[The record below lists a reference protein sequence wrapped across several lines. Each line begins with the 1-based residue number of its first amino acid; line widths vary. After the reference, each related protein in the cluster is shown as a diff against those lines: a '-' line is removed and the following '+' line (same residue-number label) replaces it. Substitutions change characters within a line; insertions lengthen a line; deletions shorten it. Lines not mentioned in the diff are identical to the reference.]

1 MAEKKFVKESEEWII
16 FMDFWGIAQKYWIT
30 EGTDEYWDALID
42 DVNKMCKKHNNNVFV
57 KKILLALMEYLEYK
71 EKNKE

>member
-1 MAEKKFVKESEEWII
+1 MSEKKFIKGSEEWII
-16 FMDFWGIAQKYWIT
+16 FMDFWGIAQKYWIVD
-30 EGTDEYWDALID
+30 GADEYWDSLID